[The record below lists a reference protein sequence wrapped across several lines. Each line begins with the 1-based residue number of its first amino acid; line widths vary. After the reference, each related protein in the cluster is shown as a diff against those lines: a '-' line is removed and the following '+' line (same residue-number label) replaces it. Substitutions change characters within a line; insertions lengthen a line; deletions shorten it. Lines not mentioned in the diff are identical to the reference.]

1 MLSTGAVSLSSSG
14 PAMPHDEEAELLARE
29 HLGTEF
35 MGEEELAR
43 AIGARVLEGLGA
55 GPPADRTADSSH
67 RNVSTQAQTI

>member
-14 PAMPHDEEAELLARE
+14 PAMPHEEAELLARE

-55 GPPADRTADSSH
+55 GQPADRAADSGH
-67 RNVSTQAQTI
+67 CNVSTEGQRT